1 MSTPIQFLFPINFS
15 TSIQM
20 SKRKRLYFEKVQ
32 KNDDLL
38 IESLSD
44 IYLLARYRY
53 EAIVCL
59 YFTKKEMMMKRHV

>member
-1 MSTPIQFLFPINFS
+1 MSTPIHFSLLISQYQFKWAKENDFI
-15 TSIQM
+15 
-20 SKRKRLYFEKVQ
+20 SKKYR